1 MSYDVARAIE
11 ALDSLQISYLEV
23 EDWLHSAHVRES
35 LVQPVSH
42 DGLLVAYLLHALLR
56 VCHAET

>member
-1 MSYDVARAIE
+1 MSYDVAKAIE
-11 ALDSLQISYLEV
+11 ALDNPQIPYLDV

-35 LVQPVSH
+35 PVQSVSH
-42 DGLLVAYLLHALLR
+42 DGFLVANLLHALLR